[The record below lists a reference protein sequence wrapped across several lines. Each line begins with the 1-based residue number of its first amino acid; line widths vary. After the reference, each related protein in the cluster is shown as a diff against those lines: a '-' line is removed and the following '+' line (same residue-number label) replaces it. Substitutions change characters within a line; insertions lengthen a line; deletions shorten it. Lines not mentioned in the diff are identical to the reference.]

1 MATAATSATEQREK
15 EQSGKS
21 QTQIVV
27 VDLGEPQS
35 SAAVSRLR
43 KGKGKL
49 LTKVDKIVKDL
60 MDDGTVKSNAQP
72 VVIVVS
78 EYPVPPW
85 FKDFDD
91 DDD

>member
-1 MATAATSATEQREK
+1 MATAATSATEQRDTK

-49 LTKVDKIVKDL
+49 LTKVEKIVKDL

-85 FKDFDD
+85 LKDD